1 MRSQVVGTVK
11 EYKTESAAWA
21 AVEALR
27 LNINQ
32 EALQHD
38 AVAVTFGQVVEHY
51 RKIELDLEIDS
62 ERKTFKTKH
71 VYDNNLQVHILPRWG
86 EYRLLD
92 ITSVAVER
100 WLERLE
106 LAGSTK
112 AKLKYV
118 MSDVYQHA
126 IRNGWLR
133 NNENPLLAVRQSAKR
148 VHIPVTL
155 EAHEFRAL
163 MILLP
168 QKVRAMGVICATT
181 GLRISE
187 VLGLKWSDIDW
198 KRLEMN
204 VARSVVHGRVGK
216 CKTEV
221 SSQPVPLDQF
231 TADEILKWQ
240 QDCTYGT
247 ASDWVFASEWK
258 AGKMPPWANTLL
270 TRFLE
275 PAAQKAKIKKKV
287 GWHTFRHTYS
297 TLLKGNG
304 EDVKVVQELMRHAN
318 FQTTMNV
325 YTRAITTAK
334 RAAQTRVVDVLMDRT
349 APAKEG
355 SIDAA
360 A

>member
-1 MRSQVVGTVK
+1 V
-11 EYKTESAAWA
+11 
-21 AVEALR
+21 LR
-27 LNINQ
+27 
-32 EALQHD
+32 
-38 AVAVTFGQVVEHY
+38 
-51 RKIELDLEIDS
+51 
-62 ERKTFKTKH
+62 
-71 VYDNNLQVHILPRWG
+71 
-86 EYRLLD
+86 D

-100 WLERLE
+100 WLEILK

-148 VHIPVTL
+148 EHIPETL

-163 MILLP
+163 MTYLP
-168 QKVRAMGVICATT
+168 QKVRTMGVICATT

-198 KRLEMN
+198 AKLEMN
-204 VARSVVHGRVGK
+204 VSRSVVHGRVGK

-221 SSQPVPLDQF
+221 SRQPVPLDQV
-231 TADEILKWQ
+231 TVDAMLAWR

-247 ASDWVFASEWK
+247 ATDWVFASEWT
-258 AGKMPPWANTLL
+258 AGRMPPWANTLL

-275 PAAQKAKIKKKV
+275 PAAKSASITKRV

-334 RAAQTRVVDVLMDRT
+334 RDAQSRVVDVLMERPRT
-349 APAKEG
+349 VKERREN
-355 SIDAA
+355 AA

>member
-1 MRSQVVGTVK
+1 MRSHVVGTVK
-11 EYKTESAAWA
+11 QYKTESAAWA

-27 LNINQ
+27 LNVNQ
-32 EALQHD
+32 EALQPE
-38 AVAVTFGQVVEHY
+38 AVAMTFKQVVEHY
-51 RKIELDLEIDS
+51 RKIELDLDADS

-71 VYDNNLQVHILPRWG
+71 VYDNNLHVHILPRWG
-86 EYRLLD
+86 EYRLRD

-126 IRNGWLR
+126 IRYGWLR

-148 VHIPVTL
+148 EYIPETL

-163 MILLP
+163 MLLLP
-168 QKVRAMGVICATT
+168 QKVRTMGIICATT

-187 VLGLKWSDIDW
+187 VLGLKWSDLDGS
-198 KRLEMN
+198 KLQMK
-204 VARSVVHGRVGK
+204 VARSVVHGRVGN

-221 SSQPVPLDQF
+221 SRQPVPLDQF
-231 TADEILKWQ
+231 TADELLKWREE
-240 QDCTYGT
+240 CTYGDPT
-247 ASDWVFASEWK
+247 DWVFASEWT

-275 PAAQKAKIKKKV
+275 PAARGASITKRI

-304 EDVKVVQELMRHAN
+304 EDVKIVQELMRHAN

-334 RAAQTRVVDVLMDRT
+334 RDAQTRLVDVLMDRT
-349 APAKEG
+349 TRTKER
-355 SIDAA
+355 SENTAA
-360 A
+360 